1 MTNNPN
7 LPEYWASHSPDHP
20 AIVDGDQVLTYG
32 EWNDLANRL
41 ADSLDELGLTSP
53 RVCVR
58 TRIRKE
64 WFVIY
69 LALGKL
75 GWEQVSLNWRLTTR
89 ETREILADSKPGAFF
104 FDDTDPAPLI
114 SACADPSIRLISVTT
129 PVSNAEEYTALV
141 AKPDP
146 TQRLSNKRK
155 TLITY
160 SSGTTGKPKG
170 VRKEQP
176 TDEAGRKRASE
187 WAGSADVKGTRG
199 ENRTLQTL
207 PLHHGAGPRS
217 SRLCHRAGGTLYLLD
232 PFDPVRALEIIDRER
247 ITHWKTVPTMLQ
259 RVRALPA
266 ETLSS
271 FDVSSIVSVST
282 GAAPTPLPLR
292 RWVASYF
299 GPVLSVGYGMS
310 ETGIV
315 ANMGPGMQR
324 KKPESCGKVRPHA
337 GVRVIGPDGSE
348 VPRGTEGELYV
359 RTPMT
364 ISGYF
369 NKDPLSAE
377 LMTEDGFFRTGDV
390 GRLDEDNYLYIT
402 GRMKDMIIAG
412 GVNIFPAEIEQAII
426 EHSAVVDAAVIGI
439 PEETFGEQVMAFCEM
454 RADSNVT
461 AGELLGFL
469 AERLAPFKR
478 PRRIEFVTE
487 LPRNSMGKV
496 LKHELR
502 EPFWKD
508 RGSVI

>member
-1 MTNNPN
+1 MTKNRN
-7 LPEYWASHSPDHP
+7 LPEYWASFSPDRP
-20 AIVDGDQVLTYG
+20 AVVDGDQVLTYG

-41 ADSLDELGLTSP
+41 ADSLDGLGLTSE

-58 TRIRKE
+58 TRIRRE

-75 GWEQVSLNWRLTTR
+75 GWEQVALNWRLTAR
-89 ETREILADSKPGAFF
+89 ETREILTDCKPGAFF

-114 SACADPSIRLISVTT
+114 SGCADPSIRLISVAA
-129 PVSNAEEYTALV
+129 PVSGAEEYGALV
-141 AKPDP
+141 ARPGP
-146 TQRLSNKRK
+146 AQRLSNRRK
-155 TLITY
+155 PLITY

-170 VRKEQP
+170 VRKQKP
-176 TDEAGRKRASE
+176 ADEAGRKRATE
-187 WAGSADVKGTRG
+187 WVGPNKDKG

-207 PLHHGAGPRS
+207 PMHHGAGPRS
-217 SRLCHRAGGTLYLLD
+217 SRFCHQAGGTLYLLD

-259 RVRALPA
+259 VIRALPA
-266 ETLSS
+266 ETLSA
-271 FDVSSIVSVST
+271 FDMSSVVSVST
-282 GAAPTPLPLR
+282 GAAPAPQPLR
-292 RWVASYF
+292 QWVTGYF

-315 ANMGPGMQR
+315 ANMGPGMQG
-324 KKPESCGKVRPHA
+324 KKPESCGKLRPHV
-337 GVRVIGPDGSE
+337 GVRVMGPDGSE

-364 ISGYF
+364 ISEYF
-369 NKDPLSAE
+369 NKDPLSAD
-377 LMTEDGFFRTGDV
+377 LMTEDGFFRTGDF

-402 GRMKDMIIAG
+402 GRVKDMIIAG

-439 PEETFGEQVMAFCEM
+439 PEDTFGEQVMAVCET

-461 AGELLGFL
+461 ADELLGFL

-478 PRRIEFVTE
+478 PRRIEFVAE

-496 LKHELR
+496 LKYKLR